1 MVGGWSRVLNYYTHS
16 RLPLDYSNRDTIPEY
31 FGQNCHREDVLCMC
45 YMEPNMV
52 ASGDYNGDI
61 FTWNLDVNRMT
72 NKLNAAEVGRKT
84 PKNFSKLENVVLIF
98 FNHE

>member
-1 MVGGWSRVLNYYTHS
+1 
-16 RLPLDYSNRDTIPEY
+16 
-31 FGQNCHREDVLCMC
+31 
-45 YMEPNMV
+45 MV

-84 PKNFSKLENVVLIF
+84 PKNFSKLENIVLIF
-98 FNHE
+98 YE